1 MLELSGLFFS
11 AIMSSTIL
19 PGSSEIYVISLI
31 NFADHSK
38 YLILTIATLG
48 NSIGSMI
55 TFYMGFLFRRY
66 KPNNF
71 RIKKLVLKFG
81 EWSLL
86 LSWVPLIGD
95 IICIVAGY
103 FKLNP
108 IRSLLIIIFSKALR
122 YIFII
127 EAFDLN

>member
-11 AIMSSTIL
+11 AIMSATIL
-19 PGSSEIYVISLI
+19 PGSSEVYIISLI
-31 NFADHSK
+31 NFSDHNK

-55 TFYMGFLFRRY
+55 TFYMGFSFSRY

-71 RIKKLVLKFG
+71 RVKKLVLKYG

-86 LSWVPLIGD
+86 LSWMPLIGD

-108 IRSLLIIIFSKALR
+108 IRSLFIIVFSKALR
-122 YIFII
+122 YVFII
-127 EAFDLN
+127 EIFDFN

>member
-1 MLELSGLFFS
+1 MIELSGLFFS
-11 AIMSSTIL
+11 SVISSTVL
-19 PGSSEIYVISLI
+19 PGSSELFVVSLI
-31 NFADHSK
+31 NFSEHSK

-55 TFYMGFLFRRY
+55 TFYMGFLVRRY
-66 KPNNF
+66 KPDNF
-71 RIKKLVLKFG
+71 RIEKLVIKYG
-81 EWSLL
+81 ERTLL

-95 IICIVAGY
+95 IICLVAGY

-108 IRSLLIIIFSKALR
+108 IRSLFIIVISKALR

-127 EAFDLN
+127 EIFNFN

>member
-1 MLELSGLFFS
+1 MLELTGLFFS
-11 AIMSSTIL
+11 AILSSTIM
-19 PGSSEIYVISLI
+19 PGSSEIYIISLI
-31 NFADHSK
+31 NFSDHSK

-48 NSIGSMI
+48 NSVGSMI

-66 KPNNF
+66 KPHNF
-71 RIKKLVLKFG
+71 KVKKIVLKYG

-86 LSWVPLIGD
+86 LSWMPLIGD

-108 IRSLLIIIFSKALR
+108 IRSLLIIVFSKALR
-122 YIFII
+122 YVFLI
-127 EAFDLN
+127 ETFDFN

>member
-19 PGSSEIYVISLI
+19 PGSSELYVISLI

-38 YLILTIATLG
+38 HLILTIATLG

-55 TFYMGFLFRRY
+55 TFYMGSLFKRY
-66 KPNNF
+66 KPTSYKVN
-71 RIKKLVLKFG
+71 KLVLKYG

-86 LSWVPLIGD
+86 LSWMPLIGD

-122 YIFII
+122 YIILI
-127 EAFDLN
+127 VLFDFN

>member
-11 AIMSSTIL
+11 AIISSTIL
-19 PGSSEIYVISLI
+19 PGSSEIYVVSLI
-31 NFADHSK
+31 NFSYHSK

-55 TFYMGFLFRRY
+55 TFYMGFLFKRY
-66 KPNNF
+66 KPTSYKVN
-71 RIKKLVLKFG
+71 KLVLKYG

-86 LSWVPLIGD
+86 LSWMPLIGD

-108 IRSLLIIIFSKALR
+108 IRSLLIIIFSKSLR

-127 EAFDLN
+127 EIFNFN

>member
-19 PGSSEIYVISLI
+19 PGSSEVYVISLI

-55 TFYMGFLFRRY
+55 TFYMGFLFKRY
-66 KPNNF
+66 KPTSYKVN
-71 RIKKLVLKFG
+71 KLVLKYG

-86 LSWVPLIGD
+86 LSWMPLIGD

-108 IRSLLIIIFSKALR
+108 IRSLLIIIFSKTLR

-127 EAFDLN
+127 ETFDFN

>member
-11 AIMSSTIL
+11 AIISSTIL

-31 NFADHSK
+31 NFTDHSK
-38 YLILTIATLG
+38 SLILTIATLG

-66 KPNNF
+66 KPNSF
-71 RIKKLVLKFG
+71 RVKKLVLKYG

-86 LSWVPLIGD
+86 LSWMPFIGD
-95 IICIVAGY
+95 IICIAAGY

-108 IRSLLIIIFSKALR
+108 IRSLFIILFSKALR

-127 EAFDLN
+127 EIFNFN

>member
-19 PGSSEIYVISLI
+19 PGSSEVYVVSLI

-55 TFYMGFLFRRY
+55 TFYMGLFVRQY
-66 KPNNF
+66 KPNSY
-71 RIKKLVLKFG
+71 RVKKLVLKYG

-86 LSWVPLIGD
+86 LSWMPLIGD

-108 IRSLLIIIFSKALR
+108 LRSLLIIIFSKTLR
-122 YIFII
+122 YLFII
-127 EAFDLN
+127 ETLDFN

>member
-1 MLELSGLFFS
+1 MLELSGLFIS
-11 AIMSSTIL
+11 SIVSSTIL
-19 PGSSEIYVISLI
+19 PGSSEVYVISLI
-31 NFADHSK
+31 NFSIHSK
-38 YLILTIATLG
+38 HLILTIATLG

-66 KPNNF
+66 KPNSF
-71 RIKKLVLKFG
+71 RVKKLVLKYG

-86 LSWVPLIGD
+86 LSWMPLIGD
-95 IICIVAGY
+95 IICIIAGY
-103 FKLNP
+103 LKLNP

-127 EAFDLN
+127 EIFDLN

>member
-19 PGSSEIYVISLI
+19 PGSSELYVISLI

-55 TFYMGFLFRRY
+55 TFYMGSLFKRY
-66 KPNNF
+66 KPTSYKVN
-71 RIKKLVLKFG
+71 KLVLKFG

-86 LSWVPLIGD
+86 LSWMPIIGD

>member
-19 PGSSEIYVISLI
+19 PGTSEVYVISLI

-55 TFYMGFLFRRY
+55 TFYMGFFFRRY
-66 KPNNF
+66 KPTSYKVN
-71 RIKKLVLKFG
+71 KLVVKYG

-86 LSWVPLIGD
+86 LSWMPLIGD
-95 IICIVAGY
+95 VICIVAGY

-127 EAFDLN
+127 EIFDFK

>member
-11 AIMSSTIL
+11 AIMSATIL
-19 PGSSEIYVISLI
+19 PGSSEVYIVSLI
-31 NFADHSK
+31 NFSDHNK

-55 TFYMGFLFRRY
+55 TFYMGFFFSRY

-71 RIKKLVLKFG
+71 RVKKLVLKYG

-86 LSWVPLIGD
+86 LSWMPLIGD

-108 IRSLLIIIFSKALR
+108 LRSLFIIVFSKALR
-122 YIFII
+122 YVFII
-127 EAFDLN
+127 EIFDLN

>member
-19 PGSSEIYVISLI
+19 PGTSEIYVISLI

-55 TFYMGFLFRRY
+55 TFYMGFLYKRY
-66 KPNNF
+66 KPTSYKVN
-71 RIKKLVLKFG
+71 KLVLKYG

-86 LSWVPLIGD
+86 LSWMPLIGD

-122 YIFII
+122 YIILI
-127 EAFDLN
+127 VLFDFN

>member
-19 PGSSEIYVISLI
+19 PGSSELYVISLI

-38 YLILTIATLG
+38 HLILTIATLG

-55 TFYMGFLFRRY
+55 TFYMGLLYKRY
-66 KPNNF
+66 KPTSYKVN
-71 RIKKLVLKFG
+71 KLVLKYG

-86 LSWVPLIGD
+86 LSWMPLIGD

-108 IRSLLIIIFSKALR
+108 IRSLLIIIFSKTLR

-127 EAFDLN
+127 EIFDFN

>member
-19 PGSSEIYVISLI
+19 PGSSELYVISLI

-38 YLILTIATLG
+38 HLILTIATLG

-55 TFYMGFLFRRY
+55 TFYMGSLFKRY
-66 KPNNF
+66 KPTSYKVN
-71 RIKKLVLKFG
+71 KLVLKYG

-86 LSWVPLIGD
+86 LSWMPLIGD
-95 IICIVAGY
+95 VICIVAGY

-108 IRSLLIIIFSKALR
+108 IRSLLIIIFSKSLR

-127 EAFDLN
+127 ETFDFN

>member
-1 MLELSGLFFS
+1 MLELSGLFLS
-11 AIMSSTIL
+11 AILSSTIL
-19 PGSSEIYVISLI
+19 PGSSEIYVTSLI
-31 NFADHSK
+31 NFTDHSK

-55 TFYMGFLFRRY
+55 TFFMGFLFNRY
-66 KPNNF
+66 KPNSF
-71 RIKKLVLKFG
+71 RVKKLVLKYG

-86 LSWVPLIGD
+86 LSWMPLIGD
-95 IICIVAGY
+95 VICIIAGY

-108 IRSLLIIIFSKALR
+108 TRSLLIIIFSKALR
-122 YIFII
+122 YILII

>member
-19 PGSSEIYVISLI
+19 PGSSELYVVSLI

-55 TFYMGFLFRRY
+55 TFYMGSLFKRY
-66 KPNNF
+66 KPTSYKVN
-71 RIKKLVLKFG
+71 KLVLKYG

-86 LSWVPLIGD
+86 LSWLPLIGD

-122 YIFII
+122 YIFIM

>member
-11 AIMSSTIL
+11 AIVSSTIL
-19 PGSSEIYVISLI
+19 PGTSEVYVISLV

-71 RIKKLVLKFG
+71 RIKKLVLKYG

>member
-19 PGSSEIYVISLI
+19 PGTSEIYVVRLI

-55 TFYMGFLFRRY
+55 TFYMGSLFKRY
-66 KPNNF
+66 KPTSSKVN
-71 RIKKLVLKFG
+71 KLVLKYG

-86 LSWVPLIGD
+86 LSWMPLIGD

-127 EAFDLN
+127 ETFDFN

>member
-1 MLELSGLFFS
+1 MLELYGLFIS

-19 PGSSEIYVISLI
+19 PGTSEVYVMSLI
-31 NFADHSK
+31 NFSGHSK

-48 NSIGSMI
+48 NSIGAMI

-66 KPNNF
+66 KPSNF
-71 RIKKLVLKFG
+71 RVKKIVLKYG

-86 LSWVPLIGD
+86 LSWMPLIGD

-127 EAFDLN
+127 EVFDFN

>member
-1 MLELSGLFFS
+1 MLELTGLFFS
-11 AIMSSTIL
+11 AILSSTIM

-31 NFADHSK
+31 NFSDHSK

-48 NSIGSMI
+48 NSVGSMI

-71 RIKKLVLKFG
+71 SIKKLVIKYG

-86 LSWVPLIGD
+86 LSWMPLIGD
-95 IICIVAGY
+95 MICLVVGY

-108 IRSLLIIIFSKALR
+108 IRSLFIIVFSKALR

-127 EAFDLN
+127 EIFNFN

>member
-19 PGSSEIYVISLI
+19 PGSSEIYVVSLI
-31 NFADHSK
+31 NFSYHSK

-66 KPNNF
+66 KPNSF
-71 RIKKLVLKFG
+71 RAKKLVLKYG

-86 LSWVPLIGD
+86 FSWMPFIGD
-95 IICIVAGY
+95 IICIAAGY
-103 FKLNP
+103 LKLNP
-108 IRSLLIIIFSKALR
+108 IRSLFIILFSKALR

-127 EAFDLN
+127 EIFNSN

>member
-19 PGSSEIYVISLI
+19 PGTSEIYVVSLI

-55 TFYMGFLFRRY
+55 TFYMGSLFKRY
-66 KPNNF
+66 KPTSYKVN
-71 RIKKLVLKFG
+71 KLVLKYG

-86 LSWVPLIGD
+86 LSWLPLIGD

-127 EAFDLN
+127 ETFDFN